1 MRLSITM
8 AALLLGAGM
17 CASSVAGAAP
27 SLAGGNIYNWP
38 DVGTGMWAAV
48 MQGFGTGAVRL
59 KFPLTPAA
67 AAARAAAVKKLAGSA
82 SCDPVGPIGIISAG
96 FPLKFYFT
104 PGEIV
109 IMSDMDA
116 LWVRHVYMD
125 GLPHHDYGPTYE
137 GHSVGHWE
145 GQTLVVDTTDLSPK
159 VNLASGVP
167 ASATS
172 HLIERY
178 TLLSPDKMTLKLT
191 VIDPAVMTGPWST
204 TQAYVRHRD
213 WEIEDTFCGEG
224 NRDAP
229 DDNGN
234 AKVDLTPPT
243 S

>member
-1 MRLSITM
+1 MKFANAI
-8 AALLLGAGM
+8 AALLIGAGL
-17 CASSVAGAAP
+17 STTQVAGAAP

-48 MQGFGTGAVRL
+48 MVGFGTGTSRL

-67 AAARAAAVKKLAGSA
+67 AAARAATVKRLAGSA
-82 SCDPVGPIGIISAG
+82 SCDPVGPIGIIGAG

-125 GLPHHDYGPTYE
+125 GLPHHNYGPTYQ
-137 GHSVGHWE
+137 GYSVGHWE
-145 GQTLVVDTTDLSPK
+145 GQTLVIDTTNLSSK
-159 VNLASGVP
+159 VNLTTGVP

-178 TLLSPDKMTLKLT
+178 TLLSPDKIVLKLT
-191 VIDPAVMTGPWST
+191 VSDPAVMTAPWSM
-204 TQAYVRHRD
+204 TQSYVRHRD

-229 DDNGN
+229 DQNGN
-234 AKVDLTPPT
+234 EEVNLTPPT